1 MKKLVLRS
9 IDTNKPIR
17 TRKLNDE
24 CQFNSFRYDFE
35 DGYIVFRHFFSGRI
49 LSKIKAPDCS
59 IVFDVVEYD

>member
-1 MKKLVLRS
+1 MKKLV
-9 IDTNKPIR
+9 IR
-17 TRKLNDE
+17 NYFSSKVLKTRKLNKK

-59 IVFDVVEYD
+59 IVFDVEEYD

>member
-1 MKKLVLRS
+1 MKKLVIRNYFS
-9 IDTNKPIR
+9 NKVLK
-17 TRKLNDE
+17 TRKLNDK

-35 DGYIVFRHFFSGRI
+35 DGYIVFRNFFSGRI

>member
-1 MKKLVLRS
+1 MKKLVIRNYFS
-9 IDTNKPIR
+9 NKVLK
-17 TRKLNDE
+17 TRKLNDK
-24 CQFNSFRYDFE
+24 CQLNSFRYDFE